1 VNRVVEFCEKLGFD
15 SYFESFP
22 QQYLCLLGED
32 GINISGGQQQLVAL
46 VRALY
51 QKPELLLLDEATSAM
66 DRETEQKILQ
76 LLIRLKKNIMI
87 VLITHRAQ
95 VAKAADRIYIIEDGQ
110 ITAEGNAVELS
121 GKQNLFS
128 ASLADLT
135 I

>member
-1 VNRVVEFCEKLGFD
+1 LGD
-15 SYFESFP
+15 V
-22 QQYLCLLGED
+22 
-32 GINISGGQQQLVAL
+32 I
-46 VRALY
+46 
-51 QKPELLLLDEATSAM
+51 
-66 DRETEQKILQ
+66 
-76 LLIRLKKNIMI
+76 
-87 VLITHRAQ
+87 LITHRAQ